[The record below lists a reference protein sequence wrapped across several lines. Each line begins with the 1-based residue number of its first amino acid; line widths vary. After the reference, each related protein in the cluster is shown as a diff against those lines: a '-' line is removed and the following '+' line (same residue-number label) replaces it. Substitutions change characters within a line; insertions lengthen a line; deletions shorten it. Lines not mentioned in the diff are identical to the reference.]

1 MRPEPRASDPKVGP
15 TFGIPPM
22 LLSYAAQRF
31 ARTTGSARCAG
42 PLRPIAILPMADRS
56 GAPPNGRAEVQEWRV
71 SIPVIAAGSV
81 AALNLTSTMLT
92 LLML

>member
-1 MRPEPRASDPKVGP
+1 MLFHLSGASFCADNRVH
-15 TFGIPPM
+15 
-22 LLSYAAQRF
+22 L
-31 ARTTGSARCAG
+31 SARCAS
-42 PLRPIAILPMADRS
+42 PLRPIAVLPMADRS

>member
-1 MRPEPRASDPKVGP
+1 
-15 TFGIPPM
+15 
-22 LLSYAAQRF
+22 
-31 ARTTGSARCAG
+31 
-42 PLRPIAILPMADRS
+42 MADRS